1 MARFVTGGAHS
12 GVTAVENAFIIDYM
26 PLAPENAVKAYIYAL
41 MAASRSDAP
50 DISEALGLDDEA
62 LSSIF
67 AYWQRMGLVRI
78 VSPDP
83 LVIELLRPQ
92 GISSSPRKYAALIE
106 KLTSAVPQRVFTGDE
121 LRVIYDWIEVF
132 GFCEDTA
139 VLLVSD
145 CVKRRGARLKL
156 WQMNAEAKLWA
167 DAGVST
173 VEEALEYIALRDERT
188 AGAQK
193 ILSRWKLRRAATND
207 EVALYIKWH
216 EQWGM
221 TDEVIAEACKELTS
235 AAQPSFKY
243 LDSVLTTFRA
253 NGAITP
259 EAINTLRHEQDA
271 CRELARIML
280 ERVGLNRAP
289 TSVQQQDV
297 DMWRNRYRIAPEL
310 LMLAAEA
317 ARQSEK
323 PWGSIKRTIARWH
336 DNGITELERAKADIE
351 AQASKRI
358 SSSGANKGRAL
369 SHASRAYSESEL
381 ERMGVELLED

>member
-1 MARFVTGGAHS
+1 M
-12 GVTAVENAFIIDYM
+12 
-26 PLAPENAVKAYIYAL
+26 
-41 MAASRSDAP
+41 
-50 DISEALGLDDEA
+50 
-62 LSSIF
+62 
-67 AYWQRMGLVRI
+67 
-78 VSPDP
+78 
-83 LVIELLRPQ
+83 LLRLCNC
-92 GISSSPRKYAALIE
+92 R
-106 KLTSAVPQRVFTGDE
+106 TVN
-121 LRVIYDWIEVF
+121 
-132 GFCEDTA
+132 
-139 VLLVSD
+139 
-145 CVKRRGARLKL
+145 L

-280 ERVGLNRAP
+280 ERAGLNRAP

-369 SHASRAYSESEL
+369 SHASRAYSESEAYKKA
-381 ERMGVELLED
+381 VEYFNENGWNIKRG

>member
-83 LVIELLRPQ
+83 LVIELLRPP

-106 KLTSAVPQRVFTGDE
+106 KLSSAVPQRVFTGDE

-280 ERVGLNRAP
+280 ERAGLNRAP

-351 AQASKRI
+351 AQAAKRI